1 MFSAN
6 ITGGGLL
13 LQESRILAEQ
23 LLAGRRADEL
33 LSVSLAQNLLQK
45 RSPATTQK
53 NGRSDHSSSENY
65 GSTLAGCRR
74 AGR

>member
-45 RSPATTQK
+45 RSPATTK
-53 NGRSDHSSSENY
+53 KWSV
-65 GSTLAGCRR
+65 
-74 AGR
+74 